1 MADDTDMGA
10 MPLPSGGTLFRVWA
24 PFARSVSA
32 VGSFNGWNP
41 AAHPLQRNGGLWS
54 ATVPEA
60 KVGHQYKFHL
70 VGINGEDIWRIDP
83 YAREVTNSVGNGVI
97 AALDPGSTAPD
108 YRTPPWHELV
118 IYELHIGTFLFDP
131 ASPTRR
137 GTFDSVISRLG
148 YLRDLGVN
156 TIHVMAAQ
164 EFATDISWGYNPSHL
179 FAIESAYGGPNGFRR
194 FVDAAHSFGLAVILD
209 VVYNHFGPSDL
220 DLWRFDGWGLDGYGG
235 IYLYNDGRSWTPW
248 GDKNRPDYG
257 RPEVRRMIRD
267 NALRWLETR
276 HCDGLRWDATNFI
289 RNIGGNNNDPGGDI
303 PDGWSLLQEINSE
316 IDRRQPWKITIAE
329 DMQENPAVTLNPSN
343 GGAGFD
349 AQWGADFVHTMR
361 TALTARDDAQRDMGA
376 VARVIG
382 QRYNGSALQRVVF
395 TESHDEVAN
404 GKARVP
410 EEIWPA
416 NADSW
421 PSKKRATL
429 GAGIVFTS
437 PGIPMIFMGQEFLQ
451 YGWFDDRFQ
460 LDWSLLNR
468 HGGIHDLFRDLIR
481 LRRNWFDTT
490 RGLGGNNVNVHHVNH
505 SDKLIAWHRWT
516 QGGPRDDVIM
526 LANLADRAW
535 PAYRIG
541 LPRGGSWRV
550 RFNSDWSGYSPAFGD
565 YPANDRSADA
575 QPRDGM
581 GFSADLSIGP
591 YTLIVLSQDD

>member
-1 MADDTDMGA
+1 
-10 MPLPSGGTLFRVWA
+10 LIV
-24 PFARSVSA
+24 
-32 VGSFNGWNP
+32 
-41 AAHPLQRNGGLWS
+41 AHD
-54 ATVPEA
+54 EA
-60 KVGHQYKFHL
+60 
-70 VGINGEDIWRIDP
+70 
-83 YAREVTNSVGNGVI
+83 
-97 AALDPGSTAPD
+97 
-108 YRTPPWHELV
+108 
-118 IYELHIGTFLFDP
+118 
-131 ASPTRR
+131 
-137 GTFDSVISRLG
+137 
-148 YLRDLGVN
+148 RDLDKVIGALK
-156 TIHVMAAQ
+156 TRY
-164 EFATDISWGYNPSHL
+164 DG
-179 FAIESAYGGPNGFRR
+179 
-194 FVDAAHSFGLAVILD
+194 DAFKR
-209 VVYNHFGPSDL
+209 VVYS
-220 DLWRFDGWGLDGYGG
+220 
-235 IYLYNDGRSWTPW
+235 
-248 GDKNRPDYG
+248 
-257 RPEVRRMIRD
+257 
-267 NALRWLETR
+267 
-276 HCDGLRWDATNFI
+276 
-289 RNIGGNNNDPGGDI
+289 
-303 PDGWSLLQEINSE
+303 
-316 IDRRQPWKITIAE
+316 
-329 DMQENPAVTLNPSN
+329 
-343 GGAGFD
+343 
-349 AQWGADFVHTMR
+349 
-361 TALTARDDAQRDMGA
+361 
-376 VARVIG
+376 
-382 QRYNGSALQRVVF
+382 
-395 TESHDEVAN
+395 ESHDEVAN

-581 GFSADLSIGP
+581 GFSPDLSIGP